1 MTAGVCFA
9 AQEIGPLMKKIILS
23 FLALSSLC
31 LTRVFAADEPRGS
44 VLELHSCELY
54 AGGCVVSSEATLG
67 GRYML
72 QAWNFT
78 GGAFRGT
85 PLAGLQVAALL
96 SGGQNLAEP
105 KSEATDVIVYVP
117 EKATQSQR
125 SALVSWLK
133 STEPKFQSA
142 RLQTRAVPMKF
153 ARTQSGY
160 TFSAGKAISVKT
172 ASLESCEKG
181 SCGESLWYSPRAATS
196 VFTVAVNNGSHVTE
210 PLLKLQWDEAGQ
222 RSIFLGK
229 FGEDKADNLFV
240 TASDLCGPA
249 EKLF

>member
-1 MTAGVCFA
+1 
-9 AQEIGPLMKKIILS
+9 MKT
-23 FLALSSLC
+23 LALLLMGFASLA
-31 LTRVFAADEPRGS
+31 LNQTFAADEPRGTL
-44 VLELHSCELY
+44 VELHSCELY

-78 GGAFRGT
+78 GGAFQGT

-96 SGGQNLAEP
+96 AGGQNLAEA

-133 STEPKFQSA
+133 STEPKFRSA
-142 RLQTRAVPMKF
+142 HLQTRAVPMKF

-160 TFSAGKAISVKT
+160 AFSAGKAISVKT

-196 VFTVAVNNGSHVTE
+196 VFTVAVHNG
-210 PLLKLQWDEAGQ
+210 
-222 RSIFLGK
+222 
-229 FGEDKADNLFV
+229 
-240 TASDLCGPA
+240 
-249 EKLF
+249 